1 MKPRLAIPGLL
12 ALLVLAFLASLAFGE
27 LRLSFQQVLG
37 ALTGGGG
44 DDIARTVVR
53 DFRLPRALVGLAVG
67 AALGAS
73 GAVMQAFFRNP
84 LASPGLLGVSS
95 GGALGAVAVLAL
107 GPMLGTGLGFAT
119 ASMWA
124 LPLASIIGA
133 FGATGAVIMLARSGA
148 GTERLLLSGVALNAL
163 LGAGTSFLLTTT
175 VGHFEVNAQILFWL
189 MGGLENRSWEH
200 VWMGVP
206 AILAACLLLLPLG
219 RAMNLLSL
227 GEQSAQSLGVDVRRL
242 RRRLI
247 LLSTLLT
254 ALATAVAGI
263 VGFVGLVVPHVLR
276 LAFGPDHRRL
286 LPYSMLG
293 GATFVL
299 VCDLVTRTFPLG
311 LRLGVVTS
319 LIGGPFFLWLL
330 RRPR

>member
-1 MKPRLAIPGLL
+1 MRTRLAVPVLL
-12 ALLVLAFLASLAFGE
+12 ALLILAFLASLAFGE
-27 LRLSFQQVLG
+27 LRLTFHEVIG
-37 ALTGGGG
+37 ALGGSG

-107 GPMLGTGLGFAT
+107 GPMLGFTAAT
-119 ASMWA
+119 LWA
-124 LPLASIIGA
+124 LPLASVIGA
-133 FGATGAVIMLARSGA
+133 FAATGAVIMLAQSGT
-148 GTERLLLSGVALNAL
+148 GTERLLLSGVALSAL

-242 RRRLI
+242 RWRLI